1 MLFPVEKNTSHM
13 NGPACRGFFPNLSIF
28 LFRFL
33 TGVFSSDTLAEYPF
47 FSFMRVLVILQV
59 IVAVLLIISILLQS
73 RGSGMGAS
81 APGGNYYAKRGFE
94 KFLLYAS
101 AGLAVLFVFL
111 AGLNAY
117 LSERW

>member
-1 MLFPVEKNTSHM
+1 MIGIFDTLIQYS
-13 NGPACRGFFPNLSIF
+13 F
-28 LFRFL
+28 LF
-33 TGVFSSDTLAEYPF
+33 
-47 FSFMRVLVILQV
+47 FMRALVIVQV

-73 RGSGMGAS
+73 RGSGISAS

-101 AGLAVLFVFL
+101 AVLAILFVFL

-117 LSERW
+117 ISQRW